1 MNSKV
6 SGTAFPATC
15 IYCKVIA
22 LPHHATR
29 MKHLYYCGT
38 HAINMH
44 IHTRFGYVVIRFFL
58 IILLIQNIGKYT

>member
-15 IYCKVIA
+15 IHCKVIA

-29 MKHLYYCGT
+29 MKNLYYCGT

-44 IHTRFGYVVIRFFL
+44 IHTRFGYVVIRFF
-58 IILLIQNIGKYT
+58 